1 MAENC
6 NHNCS
11 ECNQTC
17 ADREQALSAM
27 KVAPKEGS
35 HIKHVIGI
43 VSGKGGVGKSL
54 VTSLLACAMNKR
66 GYKTAILDADI
77 TGPSIPQSF
86 GIKEKAQS
94 DELGI
99 WPVTTTDGIK
109 VMSINLLLDNI
120 TDAVI
125 WRGPMI
131 AGAVRQFWTDVNW
144 GDIDYM
150 FVDMPPGTG
159 DVPLTVYQSLPLD
172 GVIIVASPQQLV
184 AMIVEKAANMSATMF
199 VPILAMVENMSY
211 FTCPDCG
218 KKYHVFGDSHMEQ
231 IAKQHGISYTAELPI
246 DPSLA
251 AACDEGKIAEING
264 PWLDKIVDMLEEQ

>member
-11 ECNQTC
+11 ECHQTC
-17 ADREQALSAM
+17 TDRAQALASM

-54 VTSLLACAMNKR
+54 VTSLLACAMNKK

-77 TGPSIPQSF
+77 TGPSIPQAF
-86 GIKEKAQS
+86 GIKEKAKS

-99 WPVTTTDGIK
+99 WPVTTDQGIK

-172 GVIIVASPQQLV
+172 GIILVTSPQQLV
-184 AMIVEKAANMSATMF
+184 AMIVEKAANMSTEML

-211 FTCPDCG
+211 FVCPYCK
-218 KKYHVFGDSHMEQ
+218 KKYHIFCDSNMKQ
-231 IAKQHGISYTAELPI
+231 IADQYGISYTAELPI
-246 DPSLA
+246 NPELA
-251 AACDEGKIAEING
+251 TACDEGAIETIDA
-264 PWLDKIVDMLEEQ
+264 PWLEKIVDMLEKE

>member
-11 ECNQTC
+11 ECHQTC
-17 ADREQALSAM
+17 TDRAQALASM

-54 VTSLLACAMNKR
+54 VTSLLACAMNKK
-66 GYKTAILDADI
+66 GYKTAILDADM
-77 TGPSIPQSF
+77 TGPSIPQAF
-86 GIKEKAQS
+86 GIKEKAKS

-99 WPVTTTDGIK
+99 WPVTTDQGIK

-172 GVIIVASPQQLV
+172 GIILVTSPQQLV
-184 AMIVEKAANMSATMF
+184 AMIVEKAANMSTEML

-211 FTCPDCG
+211 FVCPDCN
-218 KKYHVFGDSHMEQ
+218 KKYHIFGDSNMKQ
-231 IAKQHGISYTAELPI
+231 IADQYGISYTAELPI
-246 DPSLA
+246 NPELA
-251 AACDEGKIAEING
+251 TACDEGAIETIDA
-264 PWLDKIVDMLEEQ
+264 PWLEKIVDMLEKE